1 MKVLLRSDVR
11 GLGRRGDIVVVKSGY
26 ARNFLLPSGAAM
38 FASDQTEIQ
47 AASMRKSRDL
57 LDAQSRAAAEAQK
70 ALIESKPVT
79 IEARASA
86 NGRLF
91 GSITESDVVNALR
104 TATGISLR
112 GPRQVTS
119 PFRSLF
125 RSGVSSTSRALAR
138 RVSQSF
144 GTVENVKLSTAISP
158 RCCSCD
164 PQPISTTVEVL

>member
-26 ARNFLLPSGAAM
+26 ARNFLLPSGAALI
-38 FASDQTEIQ
+38 ASDQTEIQ

-70 ALIESKPVT
+70 ALIESTPVT

-91 GSITESDVVNALR
+91 GSITESDVVNSLR
-104 TATGISLR
+104 SATGISLDR
-112 GPRQVTS
+112 HAITMSEHLKDVGSASARPT
-119 PFRSLF
+119 LF
-125 RSGVSSTSRALAR
+125 DGVIAS
-138 RVSQSF
+138 
-144 GTVENVKLSTAISP
+144 IS
-158 RCCSCD
+158 
-164 PQPISTTVEVL
+164 IEVVAK